1 VNADAALAA
10 VAVETAGATVQGV
23 FGFGINLLAA
33 PLLVLIDPRFA
44 PAPVV
49 LASMLGSALVA
60 WRGRGGLARAAVGWA
75 MAGRLPGTAAGAVVV
90 LAASGARLRPIV
102 GLVVLGAVA
111 LSVAGRSVRRSAPT
125 LVGVGVVS
133 GVMNMVAGLGGAPF
147 GLVCQDLPGPVL
159 RPTLATFVLAGGAL
173 SVGALAV
180 TGQLGMGA
188 LRLTGVLVPGVA
200 LGFGLSGLLVPLADR
215 RAAAR
220 PGVLLI
226 ATAGALAAIVKG
238 PW

>member
-1 VNADAALAA
+1 VNIEAVIAA
-10 VAVETAGATVQGV
+10 VAVETFGATVQGV

-33 PLLVLIDPRFA
+33 PLLVLIDPHFA

-60 WRGRGGLARAAVGWA
+60 WRGRGAMERSAVGWA
-75 MAGRLPGTAAGAVVV
+75 MAGRVPGTVAGAAVV
-90 LAASGARLRPIV
+90 LAAAGARLRPIV
-102 GLVVLGAVA
+102 GLVVLAAVA
-111 LSVAGRSVRRSAPT
+111 SSVAGRSVRRRPQT
-125 LVGVGVVS
+125 LIGVGLVS

-147 GLVCQDLPGPVL
+147 GLVCHDLPGPVL
-159 RPTLATFVLAGGAL
+159 RSTLATYVLAGGAL
-173 SVGALAV
+173 SVGALAA

-188 LRLTGVLVPGVA
+188 LRLTGVLAPGVA
-200 LGFGLSGLLVPLADR
+200 LGFGLSSLLVPLADR

-220 PGVLLI
+220 PGILLI
-226 ATAGALAAIVKG
+226 ATGGALAAIVKG